1 MTDPVEDYLDE
12 LADRLPVRGRQL
24 RRTLAEVEDHL
35 RTATAAG
42 IRAGLDETEAARRAV
57 AAFGAPAAVA
67 RTMSRGGGPLS
78 AALLIQAFLS
88 LLLVAGTVL
97 VAIGVSGLVAG
108 GAGAAFGKPFVAG
121 DAPGVTYTAQRCAE
135 YHVLAPQ
142 TSTCADAAVSH
153 HFDEVV
159 GYRLDAGVLGLMA
172 LGLWLAIARPWRRRR
187 GQPLPSYDVLPT
199 GFGATVGAT
208 LFGLASATLLP
219 AGLMDLAFSGSDA
232 GAGGLISAGLV
243 SVVGFLGFGLALW
256 RSLAARSV

>member
-1 MTDPVEDYLDE
+1 MTDPVEDYLDD

-42 IRAGLDETEAARRAV
+42 TRTGLDETEAARRAV
-57 AAFGAPAAVA
+57 AAFGEPAVVA

-78 AALLIQAFLS
+78 AALLSHAFLS
-88 LLLVAGTVL
+88 LLPVAAMLL
-97 VAIGVSGLVAG
+97 VAIGVSGLVAD
-108 GAGAAFGKPFVAG
+108 GAGAAFGKAFVAG
-121 DAPGVTYTAQRCAE
+121 DAPGVTYTAERCVE
-135 YHVLAPQ
+135 YHALAPQ
-142 TSTCADAAVSH
+142 ASTCADAAVSH

-159 GYRLDAGVLGLMA
+159 GYRLDAGVLGLA
-172 LGLWLAIARPWRRRR
+172 VLGLWLAIVRPWRRRR

-208 LFGLASATLLP
+208 LFGLATATLLP
-219 AGLMDLAFSGSDA
+219 AGLLNLAVGGSGT
-232 GAGGLISAGLV
+232 GAGNLISAGLV

-256 RSLAARSV
+256 RSLGARSV